1 MIKLSRLEW
10 KQIIEQQ
17 KRYLEKVWEKSKM
30 NKSKIK
36 DFHDDLK
43 EEQNK
48 FKILYNQSKESPN
61 KLTKR

>member
-1 MIKLSRLEW
+1 MEW

-48 FKILYNQSKESPN
+48 FKILYNQAKESPN